1 MAQRPEAF
9 PEISVVS
16 PVYQA
21 EKIVP
26 ELAREIL
33 RCLSPITTSFEIVLV
48 EDGSRDKS
56 WQAISQVC
64 SEDPRIVGIRLSR
77 NFGQHDAI
85 TAGLAAS
92 RGTWVVV
99 MDCDLQDRPD
109 QIPLL
114 YAKALEGYETVCAQ
128 RVIRNDRYLKKIS
141 SQLFYKLFSYLTET
155 EQDASIGNFGIY
167 HRKVIEA
174 ILSMNDAHRY
184 FPAMVQWVGFRK
196 TKIQVKHASRF
207 EGKTTYNFRRLTRL
221 ALNTIISFSDKP
233 LRLVVLSGLAISGA
247 SFSIGI
253 GYLIGNAFGLITVA
267 GYTSI
272 IVSIWLTAGMVI
284 LVLGIV
290 GLYVGKSFEKIKM
303 RPSYIIEEKLNERQ
317 QGYWPEQKTKS
328 HEMLPS
334 PHSTQLPLNR

>member
-1 MAQRPEAF
+1 MTQRSEAF

-26 ELAREIL
+26 ELAKEIL
-33 RCLSPITTSFEIVLV
+33 RCLSPMTTSFEIVLV

-128 RVIRNDRYLKKIS
+128 RVIRNDRHLKRYRHNYFTSCSVIS
-141 SQLFYKLFSYLTET
+141 QK
-155 EQDASIGNFGIY
+155 Q
-167 HRKVIEA
+167 
-174 ILSMNDAHRY
+174 
-184 FPAMVQWVGFRK
+184 
-196 TKIQVKHASRF
+196 SR
-207 EGKTTYNFRRLTRL
+207 TPR
-221 ALNTIISFSDKP
+221 
-233 LRLVVLSGLAISGA
+233 
-247 SFSIGI
+247 
-253 GYLIGNAFGLITVA
+253 
-267 GYTSI
+267 
-272 IVSIWLTAGMVI
+272 
-284 LVLGIV
+284 
-290 GLYVGKSFEKIKM
+290 
-303 RPSYIIEEKLNERQ
+303 
-317 QGYWPEQKTKS
+317 
-328 HEMLPS
+328 
-334 PHSTQLPLNR
+334 